1 MDTVTYTWADRLFEI
16 RDNLTTNYPG
26 RMAPVATVAVMAALA
41 NAARRARLRST
52 ARYLAAWAY
61 DVADVPMKADA
72 FYAHRR
78 LMPWAWHHSCSTLRW
93 WAYAAKHHS
102 ILARVQG

>member
-78 LMPWAWHHSCSTLRW
+78 LMPWAWHKSRSTLRW

>member
-1 MDTVTYTWADRLFEI
+1 MDNVTYTWADRLFEI

-52 ARYLAAWAY
+52 ARYLAAY

-78 LMPWAWHHSCSTLRW
+78 LMPWAWHHSRSTLRW
-93 WAYAAKHHS
+93 WAYAAEHHS